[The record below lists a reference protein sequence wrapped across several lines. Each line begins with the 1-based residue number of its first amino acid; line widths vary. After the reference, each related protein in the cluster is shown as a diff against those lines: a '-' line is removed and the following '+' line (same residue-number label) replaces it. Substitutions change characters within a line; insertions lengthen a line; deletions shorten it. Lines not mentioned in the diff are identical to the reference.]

1 MNCNDI
7 LERIGDYLDS
17 ELDGAERKQVRAHLE
32 SCAECQRAYTE
43 VASIKRVVQ
52 TKIVRPPLPGALAG
66 RVFRK
71 TRSEA
76 ASRRTAVSVRRALPA
91 IAALLLF
98 GLTTF
103 LVIRV
108 WVIGELPL
116 AHARAIKDMADKV
129 GEFTEIPRLDPEL
142 SGKSSEQILQLIRE
156 RTGVQLDALPEI
168 DKSCL
173 LRIQGVEVLGRRCVR
188 LDYRDHCVKKRDCPK
203 SVFSVFALPLS
214 EVEDPHYDLQNDLQ
228 NDLQKPLG
236 CQCVQVKGL
245 SIYCFRRDNTSM
257 NLIRR
262 VDEEDFS
269 RRIKIARCE
278 TQGQAQKD

>member
-17 ELDGAERKQVRAHLE
+17 ELDEAERKQVRTHLE
-32 SCAECQRAYTE
+32 SCGECQRAYTE

-52 TKIVRPPLPGALAG
+52 MKIFQPPLPGALAG
-66 RVFRK
+66 RIFRK

-98 GLTTF
+98 GVMTF

-116 AHARAIKDMADKV
+116 AHALAIKDMTVKYSRTLD
-129 GEFTEIPRLDPEL
+129 IPRPDPEL
-142 SGKSSEQILQLIRE
+142 FGLSSEQILQLIRV
-156 RTGVQLDALPEI
+156 RTGVHLDALPEI

-188 LDYRDHCVKKRDCPK
+188 LDYRDHCVTKRDCPK

-214 EVEDPHYDLQNDLQ
+214 EVEDPHYDLQ
-228 NDLQKPLG
+228 KPLG
-236 CQCVQVKGL
+236 CQCVDVKGL

-278 TQGQAQKD
+278 TEGQGQKD